1 VSMPKRSMGETS
13 RSWTGGR
20 SKTPMWIGLEGGMV
34 GWGSESGLGWG
45 RVGWWP
51 DIYTNGAI

>member
-34 GWGSESGLGWG
+34 GWGSDSGLGCG
-45 RVGWWP
+45 RV
-51 DIYTNGAI
+51 A